1 MLDFDL
7 ASLYAIPVR
16 TLKQSVRRNIKRF
29 PPDFMFELSSEE
41 NKFLRSQI
49 VILEK
54 GKYSKYLP
62 FEAIRQ
68 QIHKENEPRNPVGFK
83 IGLSPAE

>member
-1 MLDFDL
+1 MEKQILINTDKIASRIYFIRGERIMFDFDL

-29 PPDFMFELSSEE
+29 PPDFMFELSPEE
-41 NKFLRSQI
+41 NKSLRSQI

-54 GKYSKYLP
+54 G
-62 FEAIRQ
+62 
-68 QIHKENEPRNPVGFK
+68 
-83 IGLSPAE
+83 

>member
-1 MLDFDL
+1 MEKQILINTDKIASRIYFIRGERIMLDFDL

-29 PPDFMFELSSEE
+29 PPDFMFELSPEE
-41 NKFLRSQI
+41 NKSLRSQI

-54 GKYSKYLP
+54 G
-62 FEAIRQ
+62 
-68 QIHKENEPRNPVGFK
+68 
-83 IGLSPAE
+83 